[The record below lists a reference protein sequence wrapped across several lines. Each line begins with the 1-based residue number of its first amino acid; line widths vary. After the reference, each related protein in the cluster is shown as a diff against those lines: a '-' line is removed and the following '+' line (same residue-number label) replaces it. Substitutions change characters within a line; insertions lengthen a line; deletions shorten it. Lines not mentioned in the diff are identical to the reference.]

1 MKRRINRVG
10 NLIVALLMIVMLV
23 FSVGT
28 VSFGQPPHAKKGGPM
43 VMPKAVVV
51 LGKVETITPVVA
63 KKYTGIFEPI
73 EKVMSIARVS
83 GKITKIAF
91 REGQIVQ
98 KGDLLFEIEDS
109 DWKAN
114 VEAAQANVD
123 SAQAS
128 IQQFEA
134 KIKEIDATI
143 RYREKSF
150 QRNKELYSQNSA
162 VSLDDM
168 ESTESSLETAQA
180 QRLGAEA
187 SLKEARAALRT
198 SQATLALKQLD
209 LDRTKIYSEITG
221 KTGRLAYTLGNY
233 VNAQST
239 PLITV
244 AQLDPIYVRFNVSEK
259 DFTEYFE
266 KVSQNK
272 DKDFIQVILSN
283 GQVYERRGKFAFYD
297 NEIDTGTDTITVWGI
312 MENPS
317 GILNPGG
324 VAKVTVETKAETSL
338 PAVPISAI
346 VHDSRGQFVY
356 VVDAEQKAHQ
366 RRVVLGPE
374 SDNYQCIAGGL
385 KAGETII
392 VDGTHKVMEG
402 MEVENEPPDDSAPA
416 PTQSKNPVPT
426 AAPTAPVAPATPPA
440 PAPPVALPDQPA
452 TSPAEATPAAPAAPT
467 SQAKPATSGLVP
479 LPQTNTPGPA
489 ATEQPAGK

>member
-1 MKRRINRVG
+1 
-10 NLIVALLMIVMLV
+10 
-23 FSVGT
+23 
-28 VSFGQPPHAKKGGPM
+28 
-43 VMPKAVVV
+43 
-51 LGKVETITPVVA
+51 
-63 KKYTGIFEPI
+63 
-73 EKVMSIARVS
+73 S

-91 REGQIVQ
+91 REGQTVQ
-98 KGDLLFEIEDS
+98 KGDLLFEIEDA

-114 VEAAQANVD
+114 VEAAQANVE
-123 SAQAS
+123 SAHAT

-134 KIKEIDATI
+134 KIKEIDALI

-150 QRNKELYSQNSA
+150 KRNQELYRQSSA

-168 ESTESSLETAQA
+168 ESTESILETAQA

-198 SQATLALKQLD
+198 AQATLALKQLD

-221 KTGRLAYTLGNY
+221 KAGRLAYTLGNY

-244 AQLDPIYVRFNVSEK
+244 AQLDPIYIRFNVSEK

-266 KVSQNK
+266 KVSKNK

-283 GQVYERRGKFAFYD
+283 GHVYERRGKFAFYD
-297 NEIDTGTDTITVWGI
+297 NAIDTGTDTITVWGI
-312 MENPS
+312 MENPT

-324 VAKVTVETKAETSL
+324 VAKVTVQTKTEALL
-338 PAVPISAI
+338 PAVPTSAI

-366 RRVVLGPE
+366 RRIVLGPE
-374 SDNYQCIAGGL
+374 SEGLQCIAGGL

-392 VDGTHKVMEG
+392 VDGTHKVKEG
-402 MEVENEPPDDSAPA
+402 MPVKNDPPEESGQTP
-416 PTQSKNPVPT
+416 PKESNNPVPSAAST
-426 AAPTAPVAPATPPA
+426 APAAPVALTA
-440 PAPPVALPDQPA
+440 P
-452 TSPAEATPAAPAAPT
+452 ATPAAPAAVPLPAPT
-467 SQAKPATSGLVP
+467 QSVSTQPVPAQPGMTAPGATGPGATRPGMTAPEAAEHGATAPGLVP
-479 LPQTNTPGPA
+479 LPQNNAPAPA
-489 ATEQPAGK
+489 AAKQPAGK